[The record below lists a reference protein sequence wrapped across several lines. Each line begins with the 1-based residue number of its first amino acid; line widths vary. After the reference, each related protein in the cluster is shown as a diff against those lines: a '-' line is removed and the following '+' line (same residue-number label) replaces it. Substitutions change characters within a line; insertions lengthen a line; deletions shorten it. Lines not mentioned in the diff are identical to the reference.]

1 MIKKAL
7 IENFL
12 RLNGIPLHAEDEI
25 IRSALIEARWHEDDV
40 EVALLVLKGNRQ
52 NETVEVT
59 AARQLFHSDD
69 ARVAP
74 ETLSSL
80 LGVTVNIDS
89 NQLYAVYHDT
99 EAQTVERHPVL
110 TASLLVFG
118 AFILGLAMMYAMKIG
133 PFHQPVEHFVF

>member
-1 MIKKAL
+1 MIKKSL

-12 RLNGIPLHAEDEI
+12 RLNGIPLNAEDEV
-25 IRSALIEARWHEDDV
+25 IRSALVEAKWHEEDV
-40 EVALLVLKGNRQ
+40 EVALLVLKGNKKDD
-52 NETVEVT
+52 TVEVT
-59 AARQLFHSDD
+59 AARQLFHSD

-89 NQLYAVYHDT
+89 NQLYAVYQDDKQYEPVT
-99 EAQTVERHPVL
+99 HPFL
-110 TASLLVFG
+110 MTMFLVAG
-118 AFILGLAMMYAMKIG
+118 AFVIGLAMMYAMKIG

>member
-1 MIKKAL
+1 MIKKRL

-12 RLNGIPLHAEDEI
+12 KLNGIPLDAEDQI
-25 IRSALIEARWHEDDV
+25 IRSALVEARWHEEDV

-52 NETVEVT
+52 NDTVEVT
-59 AARQLFHSDD
+59 AARQLFHSD

-89 NQLYAVYHDT
+89 NQLYAVYRDD
-99 EAQTVERHPVL
+99 EKYDPVL
-110 TASLLVFG
+110 HPALTTLFLIAG
-118 AFILGLAMMYAMKIG
+118 AFVIGLAMMYAMRIG

>member
-7 IENFL
+7 VENFL
-12 RLNGIPLHAEDEI
+12 RLNGIPMDAKDEI

-52 NETVEVT
+52 NDTVEVT
-59 AARQLFHSDD
+59 AARQLFHSD
-69 ARVAP
+69 ARIAP

-89 NQLYAVYHDT
+89 NQLYAVYQDDDKY
-99 EAQTVERHPVL
+99 EPVAHPAL
-110 TASLLVFG
+110 MTLFLIAG
-118 AFILGLAMMYAMKIG
+118 AFVVGLAMMYVMKIG
-133 PFHQPVEHFVF
+133 LFHQPVEHFIF